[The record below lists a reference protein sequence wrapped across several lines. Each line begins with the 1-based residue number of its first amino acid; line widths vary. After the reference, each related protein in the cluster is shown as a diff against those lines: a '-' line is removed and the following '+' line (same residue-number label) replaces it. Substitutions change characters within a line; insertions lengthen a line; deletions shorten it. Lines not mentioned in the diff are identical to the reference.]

1 MDAQLLV
8 RYADLIV
15 SVGANVQP
23 DQVLAVEAL
32 PEAQPLVAAI
42 ARRAYE
48 KGARYVDV
56 QYFDGDV
63 KRIRAESALDGTL
76 DWVPPNEMTITAI
89 TGSQGGTCHLA
100 NNMLMCTGGKHKEGL
115 APPKC
120 TCRHGGV
127 MTVDFTATGDSPT
140 FNGHWWTY
148 YGIWSQTDI
157 TSMTPVPY
165 QIPSYQNP
173 QTNFADLPLCDP
185 GTQSTD
191 AHPCHVE

>member
-1 MDAQLLV
+1 MKA
-8 RYADLIV
+8 RTLIIMT
-15 SVGANVQP
+15 GAFF
-23 DQVLAVEAL
+23 A
-32 PEAQPLVAAI
+32 LVAPVAH
-42 ARRAYE
+42 AN
-48 KGARYVDV
+48 DV
-56 QYFDGDV
+56 TTV
-63 KRIRAESALDGTL
+63 IRPLASHAGKYQVEFENTSGIGYINTL